1 LGECVVLKMADTYTP
16 GQATKKP
23 GMKKGTKTW
32 LLIGGLGVGGVVI
45 WYVVKN
51 RSSSSSTNAAT
62 AADSGI
68 DPTTGIPYADEYD
81 TGGASNSPSLA
92 GYVDPSTGAYITG
105 AGATSQILAPSTN
118 ASWAQQVESYLEGLG
133 YDPTTVAAAI
143 GKYLTGQGLTSDQSG
158 IVAAAQGFFG
168 NPPQGAPSI
177 VTVPPTGQNGSGSGT
192 PSPVTKAS
200 GTQRLFQIAEKYGL
214 TVQELFSLNPNL
226 HKYQGK
232 PIPKGTK
239 ITL

>member
-1 LGECVVLKMADTYTP
+1 MRGIRMPDTYTP

-23 GMKKGTKTW
+23 GMKKNTKTW

-45 WYVVKN
+45 WYVIKN

-62 AADSGI
+62 AAGSGI

-81 TGGASNSPSLA
+81 TSGLGTTPSLA
-92 GYVDPSTGAYITG
+92 GYVDPTTGAYISG
-105 AGATSQILAPSTN
+105 AGATPTQVLAPSTN

-168 NPPQGAPSI
+168 NPPQGAPAP
-177 VTVPPTGQNGSGSGT
+177 VTIPPTGQNGGS
-192 PSPVTKAS
+192 PSPVTKAL
-200 GTQRLFQIAEKYGL
+200 GGQRLYQIAEKFGL
-214 TVQELFSLNPNL
+214 TVQQLFALNPNL
-226 HKYQGK
+226 RKYEGK